1 MKRCESRRI
10 FLQKIGATAGVATV
24 GTIGAQA
31 SGMTIR
37 DEQKLPREVW
47 IGSFSQM
54 DLTAPTQERMVDQI
68 FKRLENIVVYQPDI
82 ICLPECFPF
91 GNVEKKYSTPDR
103 VTASEY
109 GLAKAAA
116 FSVKNSCYS
125 VCPVV
130 TSENGKAYNSAVI
143 FDRKGQKI
151 GEYRKTH
158 LTEGE
163 INNGL
168 TPGPLCPP
176 VFKTDF
182 GIIGVQICFDL
193 LWEDSWAAL
202 KEQGAEI
209 VFFASA
215 FAGGQAVNAK
225 AWRYQ
230 YAVVSSTRKNTSK
243 ICDITGEVI
252 SQTGIWNAN
261 LICAPINLEKAFLH
275 LWPYNRRF
283 NEIQQRYGKKVLI
296 TLFHEEEW
304 AVIESRSPE
313 VKVKDIMK
321 EYELATFEELTRA
334 STIAQKKA
342 RG

>member
-1 MKRCESRRI
+1 MNLTRRKFLKES
-10 FLQKIGATAGVATV
+10 GATAGVAALGIV
-24 GTIGAQA
+24 GAKA
-31 SGMTIR
+31 SEIPIR

-54 DLTAPTQERMVDQI
+54 NLTAPTQENMVDQI
-68 FKRLENIVVYQPDI
+68 FKRLENILVYQPDI
-82 ICLPECFPF
+82 ICLPEGFPF
-91 GNVEKKYSTPDR
+91 GNVEKKYSTPER
-103 VTASEY
+103 VIASEY
-109 GLAKAAA
+109 GLGKAAE
-116 FSVKNSCYS
+116 FSIKNRCYL

-151 GEYRKTH
+151 GEYRKAH

-163 INNGL
+163 INEGL
-168 TPGPLCPP
+168 TPGPLRPP

-202 KEQGAEI
+202 KEQGAEM

-261 LICAPINLEKAFLH
+261 LICAPVNLEKAFLH

-296 TLFHEEEW
+296 SIFHEEEW

-313 VKVKDIMK
+313 VKVKDILK
-321 EYELATFEELTRA
+321 EYELATFEELVRE